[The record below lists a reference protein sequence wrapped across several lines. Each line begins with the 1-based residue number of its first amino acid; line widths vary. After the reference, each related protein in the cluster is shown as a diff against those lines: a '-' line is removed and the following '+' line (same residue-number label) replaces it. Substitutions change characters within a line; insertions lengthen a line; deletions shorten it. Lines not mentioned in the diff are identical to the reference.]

1 MDRFQNKYRIPS
13 ARAVWHEYNGGAY
26 FVTICTAERVHCFGE
41 ITDGEMELSNI
52 GCIAEKCFLQMTAH
66 YPYTSILS
74 FVIMP
79 NHIHAIIFIDGC
91 YENDAYAVND
101 AQGRD
106 AIHRVSNDSDRNAIN
121 DAHGRD
127 AIHRVSNTDDE
138 NAMNRDAMNRN
149 AINGDA
155 MNRVSTTIPQ
165 NPMKGRTL
173 GTVVRGIKARISHE
187 AHLKGIPFKWQTRF
201 YDLIIR
207 DNTEMNRIAEYIGNN
222 VMNWESD
229 KLNTSKT

>member
-13 ARAVWHEYNGGAY
+13 ARAVWHEYDAGAY

-41 ITDGEMELSNI
+41 IIDGTMELSNI
-52 GCIAEKCFLQMTAH
+52 GRIAEKCFHQMTVH

-91 YENDAYAVND
+91 YENDW
-101 AQGRD
+101 
-106 AIHRVSNDSDRNAIN
+106 NATN
-121 DAHGRD
+121 NAHGRD
-127 AIHRVSNTDDE
+127 AIHRVSDTDDE
-138 NAMNRDAMNRN
+138 NAMNRN

-155 MNRVSTTIPQ
+155 MNRVSTRIPQ

-201 YDLIIR
+201 YDRIIR
-207 DNTEMNRIAEYIGNN
+207 DNTEMNRIAEYIDNN

>member
-13 ARAVWHEYNGGAY
+13 ARAVWHEYDAGVY

-41 ITDGEMELSNI
+41 IIDGTMELSNI
-52 GCIAEKCFLQMTAH
+52 GRIAEECFLQMTVH

-91 YENDAYAVND
+91 YENDAYAIND

-106 AIHRVSNDSDRNAIN
+106 AIHRVSD
-121 DAHGRD
+121 
-127 AIHRVSNTDDE
+127 TDDE
-138 NAMNRDAMNRN
+138 NAMNRNAINGD

-155 MNRVSTTIPQ
+155 MNRVSTRIPQ

-201 YDLIIR
+201 YDRIIR
-207 DNTEMNRIAEYIGNN
+207 DNTEMNHIAEYIDNN

-229 KLNTSKT
+229 KLNTSKI